1 MGRMSFIPAK
11 KAVMQRHEYKVVPAP
26 NRGEKARGLKTPA
39 DRFANALASLM
50 NEYARDGWEYLRAET
65 LPSEE
70 RSGFT
75 KRTTVYH
82 AVLVFRRALPDEAAE
97 EAPRKLLTAETPAGK
112 APPVRIET
120 PSAAPKLGAAGPD
133 RTQAATEPTDG

>member
-1 MGRMSFIPAK
+1 
-11 KAVMQRHEYKVVPAP
+11 MQLHEYKVVPAP

-50 NEYARDGWEYLRAET
+50 NELARDGWEYLRADT

-70 RSGFT
+70 RTGFT

-82 AVLVFRRALPDEAAE
+82 AVLVFRRALPDEAGE
-97 EAPRKLLTAETPAGK
+97 EAPRKLLTAATPAGK
-112 APPVRIET
+112 TPPIRVEAE
-120 PSAAPKLGAAGPD
+120 SAAPKLGAALPD
-133 RTQAATEPTDG
+133 SKKAATETTDG

>member
-1 MGRMSFIPAK
+1 
-11 KAVMQRHEYKVVPAP
+11 MQLHEYKVVPAP

-50 NEYARDGWEYLRAET
+50 NEMARDGWEYLRADT

-82 AVLVFRRALPDEAAE
+82 AVLVFRRALQDDAGE
-97 EAPRKLLTAETPAGK
+97 EAPRKLLTAGMPAGK

-120 PSAAPKLGAAGPD
+120 ESAAPKLGAVEPEKKKP
-133 RTQAATEPTDG
+133 ATETTDS

>member
-1 MGRMSFIPAK
+1 
-11 KAVMQRHEYKVVPAP
+11 MQLYEYKVVPAP

-50 NEYARDGWEYLRAET
+50 NELAREGWDYLRADT

-70 RSGFT
+70 RTGFT

-82 AVLVFRRALPDEAAE
+82 AVLVFRRALTEPAGDD
-97 EAPRKLLTAETPAGK
+97 APRKLLTAETPAGK
-112 APPVRIET
+112 APPVRLE
-120 PSAAPKLGAAGPD
+120 SEHAAPKLGAPEPD
-133 RTQAATEPTDG
+133 KTPAAPVRTPSVAETSDS

>member
-1 MGRMSFIPAK
+1 
-11 KAVMQRHEYKVVPAP
+11 MQLHEYKVVPAP

-39 DRFANALASLM
+39 DRFAHALALLM
-50 NEYARDGWEYLRAET
+50 NELARDGWEYLRADT

-70 RSGFT
+70 RTGFT

-82 AVLVFRRALPDEAAE
+82 AVLVFRRALPDETGE
-97 EAPRKLLTAETPAGK
+97 EAPRKLLTAETPAGN

-120 PSAAPKLGAAGPD
+120 GSAAPKLGAAGPD
-133 RTQAATEPTDG
+133 RNKAATETTGG